1 MGQSTWEIRIWSH
14 NIHIVAD
21 TNISMMRSSLC
32 LVLFS
37 LVLLL
42 ALTVAEEQQG
52 EELAES
58 RQLRQAGLA
67 QPERKRKKIQKR
79 RFKKGS
85 KKAGKKGSKK
95 QKNKPMK
102 KGRRKQKKGASKRR
116 RGGNKG
122 QNNKGQKGGQRRN
135 NRPQARREGRST
147 VAGTCFESAIFYMKL
162 WKDVVGNFEKQRKRM
177 IKQNKTGGN
186 KSGKKGAAQLQNLTK
201 TLFDCEKSVNAS
213 CNPSNFPQ
221 PNFTF
226 INTCKELVDN
236 FTKVATTCL
245 GKSVGGSKT
254 NNTDACTCWSG
265 EMLNITSQTLKN
277 CKANK
282 ESSAITSALKA
293 CTTAFGKCRKF
304 EDAASTAIMSCAS
317 DSSKLTKKAANLA
330 ANNASMTAA
339 KEKMASL
346 ASSRYHSGR
355 KSRATATS
363 CSEIITIS
371 TTIVKIVEQNP
382 QSTKISTYAKKISSA
397 TVTCTAAEKTSM
409 AAQVTSMETAIVSVS
424 VVLTAIQEQ
433 IETLTG
439 STASATQLDAAASGE
454 TSTAAPVGSVTSSV
468 TTSMPAS
475 RTFTYPSSSITQ
487 GAGTT
492 TAGAAATTAS
502 GAGKTTASFVTSC
515 TFSRELKDGLS

>member
-67 QPERKRKKIQKR
+67 QPKRKRKKIQKR

-102 KGRRKQKKGASKRR
+102 GRRKQKKGASKRR
-116 RGGNKG
+116 RGG
-122 QNNKGQKGGQRRN
+122 NKGQKGGQRRN

-186 KSGKKGAAQLQNLTK
+186 KSGKKGLFAPIGHRLVDIGGGNKSNMSCGGQYGNKGALQLQNLTK

-245 GKSVGGSKT
+245 AKSVGGSKT

-265 EMLNITSQTLKN
+265 EMLNMTSQTLKN

-382 QSTKISTYAKKISSA
+382 QSTKISTYAKKISQA

-454 TSTAAPVGSVTSSV
+454 TSTAAPGRRNRILNNL
-468 TTSMPAS
+468 MKH
-475 RTFTYPSSSITQ
+475 Q
-487 GAGTT
+487 
-492 TAGAAATTAS
+492 
-502 GAGKTTASFVTSC
+502 
-515 TFSRELKDGLS
+515 L

>member
-1 MGQSTWEIRIWSH
+1 
-14 NIHIVAD
+14 
-21 TNISMMRSSLC
+21 
-32 LVLFS
+32 
-37 LVLLL
+37 
-42 ALTVAEEQQG
+42 
-52 EELAES
+52 
-58 RQLRQAGLA
+58 
-67 QPERKRKKIQKR
+67 
-79 RFKKGS
+79 
-85 KKAGKKGSKK
+85 
-95 QKNKPMK
+95 MK
-102 KGRRKQKKGASKRR
+102 KGRRQKKGASKRR

-122 QNNKGQKGGQRRN
+122 QKGGKRSKG
-135 NRPQARREGRST
+135 RPTARRDPRSST

-186 KSGKKGAAQLQNLTK
+186 KSGKKGLFAPIGHRLVDIGGGNKSNMSCGGQYGNKGAAQLQNLTK

-265 EMLNITSQTLKN
+265 EMLNMTSQTLKN

-293 CTTAFGKCRKF
+293 CTTAFGKC
-304 EDAASTAIMSCAS
+304 
-317 DSSKLTKKAANLA
+317 
-330 ANNASMTAA
+330 
-339 KEKMASL
+339 
-346 ASSRYHSGR
+346 R

-397 TVTCTAAEKTSM
+397 TVTCTAAEKTAM

-454 TSTAAPVGSVTSSV
+454 TSTAAPGRRNRILNNL
-468 TTSMPAS
+468 MKHQ
-475 RTFTYPSSSITQ
+475 I
-487 GAGTT
+487 
-492 TAGAAATTAS
+492 
-502 GAGKTTASFVTSC
+502 
-515 TFSRELKDGLS
+515 

>member
-1 MGQSTWEIRIWSH
+1 MG
-14 NIHIVAD
+14 
-21 TNISMMRSSLC
+21 SLSLILFGL
-32 LVLFS
+32 LVI
-37 LVLLL
+37 L
-42 ALTVAEEQQG
+42 ALSSVGAEEEEANSLS
-52 EELAES
+52 EELAEA
-58 RQLRQAGLA
+58 RLA
-67 QPERKRKKIQKR
+67 RSPDAKR
-79 RFKKGS
+79 RRKMRKGKGKGKGKGRAKKGM
-85 KKAGKKGSKK
+85 KKKTARKGRKMTGNKK
-95 QKNKPMK
+95 QKK
-102 KGRRKQKKGASKRR
+102 KNAGRRNRLQRKKA
-116 RGGNKG
+116 RG
-122 QNNKGQKGGQRRN
+122 
-135 NRPQARREGRST
+135 T
-147 VAGTCFESAIFYMKL
+147 AGLTDTCFEQAMHYMKV

-186 KSGKKGAAQLQNLTK
+186 KSGKKGLFAPIGHRLVDIGGGNKSNMSCGGQYGNKGALQLQNLTK

-339 KEKMASL
+339 NEKMASL

-363 CSEIITIS
+363 CSEIIPIS

-454 TSTAAPVGSVTSSV
+454 TSTAAPGRRNRILNNL
-468 TTSMPAS
+468 MKH
-475 RTFTYPSSSITQ
+475 Q
-487 GAGTT
+487 
-492 TAGAAATTAS
+492 
-502 GAGKTTASFVTSC
+502 
-515 TFSRELKDGLS
+515 L

>member
-1 MGQSTWEIRIWSH
+1 
-14 NIHIVAD
+14 
-21 TNISMMRSSLC
+21 MMRSSLC

-102 KGRRKQKKGASKRR
+102 GRRKQKKGASKRR
-116 RGGNKG
+116 RGGKKG

-186 KSGKKGAAQLQNLTK
+186 KSGKKGLFAPIGHRLVDIGGGNKSNMSCGGQYGNKGALQLQNLTK

-265 EMLNITSQTLKN
+265 EMLNMTSQTLKN

-339 KEKMASL
+339 REKMASL
-346 ASSRYHSGR
+346 AASRSLGR
-355 KSRATATS
+355 HTGRADAAAAS
-363 CSEIITIS
+363 CTEIITIS
-371 TTIVKIVEQNP
+371 Q
-382 QSTKISTYAKKISSA
+382 
-397 TVTCTAAEKTSM
+397 TSKL
-409 AAQVTSMETAIVSVS
+409 E
-424 VVLTAIQEQ
+424 
-433 IETLTG
+433 
-439 STASATQLDAAASGE
+439 
-454 TSTAAPVGSVTSSV
+454 
-468 TTSMPAS
+468 
-475 RTFTYPSSSITQ
+475 
-487 GAGTT
+487 
-492 TAGAAATTAS
+492 
-502 GAGKTTASFVTSC
+502 
-515 TFSRELKDGLS
+515 

>member
-1 MGQSTWEIRIWSH
+1 MLTVCRA
-14 NIHIVAD
+14 VAD

-102 KGRRKQKKGASKRR
+102 GRRKQKKGASKRR

-122 QNNKGQKGGQRRN
+122 QKGGQRSKG
-135 NRPQARREGRST
+135 RPTARRDPRSST

-186 KSGKKGAAQLQNLTK
+186 KSGKKGLFAPIGHRLVDIGGGNKSNMSCGGQYGNKGAAQLQNLTK

-265 EMLNITSQTLKN
+265 EMLNMTSQTLKN

-371 TTIVKIVEQNP
+371 TTSK
-382 QSTKISTYAKKISSA
+382 A
-397 TVTCTAAEKTSM
+397 TVKGWKYTTNINHFSSRQNCGTKSTEH
-409 AAQVTSMETAIVSVS
+409 QD
-424 VVLTAIQEQ
+424 LHLRQED
-433 IETLTG
+433 LLG
-439 STASATQLDAAASGE
+439 HGDLHCG
-454 TSTAAPVGSVTSSV
+454 
-468 TTSMPAS
+468 
-475 RTFTYPSSSITQ
+475 
-487 GAGTT
+487 
-492 TAGAAATTAS
+492 
-502 GAGKTTASFVTSC
+502 
-515 TFSRELKDGLS
+515 

>member
-1 MGQSTWEIRIWSH
+1 
-14 NIHIVAD
+14 
-21 TNISMMRSSLC
+21 MRSSLC

-102 KGRRKQKKGASKRR
+102 GRRKQKKGASKRR
-116 RGGNKG
+116 RGG
-122 QNNKGQKGGQRRN
+122 NKGQKGGQRRN

-186 KSGKKGAAQLQNLTK
+186 KSGKKGLFAPIGHRLVDIGGGNKSNMSCGGQYGNKGALQLQNLTK

-265 EMLNITSQTLKN
+265 EMLNMTSQTLKN

-371 TTIVKIVEQNP
+371 TTSK
-382 QSTKISTYAKKISSA
+382 A
-397 TVTCTAAEKTSM
+397 TVKGWTYTTNINHFSSRQNCGTKSTEH
-409 AAQVTSMETAIVSVS
+409 QD
-424 VVLTAIQEQ
+424 LHLRQED
-433 IETLTG
+433 LLG
-439 STASATQLDAAASGE
+439 HGDLHG
-454 TSTAAPVGSVTSSV
+454 G
-468 TTSMPAS
+468 
-475 RTFTYPSSSITQ
+475 
-487 GAGTT
+487 
-492 TAGAAATTAS
+492 
-502 GAGKTTASFVTSC
+502 
-515 TFSRELKDGLS
+515 

>member
-67 QPERKRKKIQKR
+67 QPERKKRKKIKR

-135 NRPQARREGRST
+135 NRPTARRDPRSST

-186 KSGKKGAAQLQNLTK
+186 KSGKKGLFAPIGHRLVDIGGGNKSNMSCGGQYGNKGALQLQNLTK

-226 INTCKELVDN
+226 INT
-236 FTKVATTCL
+236 
-245 GKSVGGSKT
+245 
-254 NNTDACTCWSG
+254 
-265 EMLNITSQTLKN
+265 

-363 CSEIITIS
+363 CSEIIPIS

-397 TVTCTAAEKTSM
+397 TVTCTAAEKTSV

-454 TSTAAPVGSVTSSV
+454 TSTAAPGRRNRILNNL
-468 TTSMPAS
+468 MKH
-475 RTFTYPSSSITQ
+475 Q
-487 GAGTT
+487 
-492 TAGAAATTAS
+492 
-502 GAGKTTASFVTSC
+502 
-515 TFSRELKDGLS
+515 L

>member
-1 MGQSTWEIRIWSH
+1 MGG
-14 NIHIVAD
+14 
-21 TNISMMRSSLC
+21 
-32 LVLFS
+32 
-37 LVLLL
+37 
-42 ALTVAEEQQG
+42 AL
-52 EELAES
+52 
-58 RQLRQAGLA
+58 
-67 QPERKRKKIQKR
+67 
-79 RFKKGS
+79 
-85 KKAGKKGSKK
+85 
-95 QKNKPMK
+95 
-102 KGRRKQKKGASKRR
+102 
-116 RGGNKG
+116 
-122 QNNKGQKGGQRRN
+122 
-135 NRPQARREGRST
+135 
-147 VAGTCFESAIFYMKL
+147 
-162 WKDVVGNFEKQRKRM
+162 
-177 IKQNKTGGN
+177 
-186 KSGKKGAAQLQNLTK
+186 QLQNLTK

-245 GKSVGGSKT
+245 AKSVGGKKT

-265 EMLNITSQTLKN
+265 EMLNMTSQTLKN

-304 EDAASTAIMSCAS
+304 EDAAI
-317 DSSKLTKKAANLA
+317 
-330 ANNASMTAA
+330 TAA

-409 AAQVTSMETAIVSVS
+409 AARVTSMETAIVSVS
-424 VVLTAIQEQ
+424 VVLTAIQER

-454 TSTAAPVGSVTSSV
+454 TSTAAPGRRNRILNNL
-468 TTSMPAS
+468 MKH
-475 RTFTYPSSSITQ
+475 Q
-487 GAGTT
+487 
-492 TAGAAATTAS
+492 
-502 GAGKTTASFVTSC
+502 
-515 TFSRELKDGLS
+515 L